1 MISLSYAQ
9 VKVNQNGYISI
20 QSTTTNPL
28 SPITINGTGDADYN
42 IATYSS
48 KSGIYC
54 KTTGT
59 SANWGYAGIFTSK
72 SVRNNFIVGLR
83 GETIPPNWI
92 CRNSGRSFGVMGV
105 GGYATPGWNFGVYGY
120 VQGNNGG
127 AGIYGTAY
135 DDNGVYIDGKYA
147 GYFNGNTKVIG
158 NLTVSGTIN
167 GVILGSSSNTSSS
180 SALAPSSDNVTL
192 SEKLSGLNA
201 IPYYKSMPTQKMPS
215 SVKCDTTETVQELS
229 SLEKQ
234 NLSKM
239 HYALSAEKLKDVFPD
254 LVYENEDGSEAINYV
269 EMIPI
274 LLQYI
279 NELNSKITKLEG
291 TLNTSD
297 NGMTTDVDAE
307 NGNLIPSL
315 SQNTPNPFGSKTSID
330 VNIPKTAKNAIVY
343 IYDMNGKQLSQIAV
357 KERGKVSVTIS
368 GDELCA
374 GMYLYSLII
383 DNKLI
388 NTRRMIISK

>member
-1 MISLSYAQ
+1 
-9 VKVNQNGYISI
+9 
-20 QSTTTNPL
+20 
-28 SPITINGTGDADYN
+28 
-42 IATYSS
+42 
-48 KSGIYC
+48 
-54 KTTGT
+54 
-59 SANWGYAGIFTSK
+59 
-72 SVRNNFIVGLR
+72 
-83 GETIPPNWI
+83 
-92 CRNSGRSFGVMGV
+92 
-105 GGYATPGWNFGVYGY
+105 
-120 VQGNNGG
+120 
-127 AGIYGTAY
+127 
-135 DDNGVYIDGKYA
+135 
-147 GYFNGNTKVIG
+147 
-158 NLTVSGTIN
+158 
-167 GVILGSSSNTSSS
+167 
-180 SALAPSSDNVTL
+180 
-192 SEKLSGLNA
+192 
-201 IPYYKSMPTQKMPS
+201 
-215 SVKCDTTETVQELS
+215 
-229 SLEKQ
+229 
-234 NLSKM
+234 
-239 HYALSAEKLKDVFPD
+239 